1 MLYFLFLES
10 CTTVEVGKEIIKAGN
25 SVKTTVSEIITNK
38 EDDSKIIKEKNIEA
52 ETESQIEAET
62 ESQIETETESQI
74 ETEIEAEKEIII
86 IEQKE
91 QKNIVETQQK
101 ISQIN
106 FLGNS
111 LNEIKKILG
120 ETKLAREDGN
130 TYLLRYDSKSCR
142 LFLFFNLQIINKKVE
157 YFELRDTNG
166 TLLKSRQSIEECYR
180 EFKLI

>member
-1 MLYFLFLES
+1 MRLFLLMLYFLFLES

-38 EDDSKIIKEKNIEA
+38 EDDSKIIEEKN
-52 ETESQIEAET
+52 
-62 ESQIETETESQI
+62 IETETESQI
-74 ETEIEAEKEIII
+74 EAEIEAEIETKKEIIT

-91 QKNIVETQQK
+91 QKNIVKTQQK

-120 ETKLAREDGN
+120 KSKLTREDGN
-130 TYLLRYDSKSCR
+130 VYMLRYDSENCR

-157 YFELRDTNG
+157 YFELRDTKG
-166 TLLKSRQSIEECYR
+166 ILLKSRQSIEECYR
-180 EFKLI
+180 EFKLM

>member
-1 MLYFLFLES
+1 MRLFLLMLYFLFLES

-38 EDDSKIIKEKNIEA
+38 KDDSKIIEEKNIEA
-52 ETESQIEAET
+52 ETEFQIEAE
-62 ESQIETETESQI
+62 I
-74 ETEIEAEKEIII
+74 EIITT
-86 IEQKE
+86 EQKE
-91 QKNIVETQQK
+91 QKNIVEIQRKTTE
-101 ISQIN
+101 IN

-120 ETKLAREDGN
+120 ESKLAREDGN
-130 TYLLRYDSKSCR
+130 AYMLRYDSKSCR

-157 YFELRDTNG
+157 YFELRDTKG
-166 TLLKSRQSIEECYR
+166 SLLKSRQSIEECYR

>member
-1 MLYFLFLES
+1 MRLFLLMLYFLFLES

-38 EDDSKIIKEKNIEA
+38 KDDSKIIEEKNIEA
-52 ETESQIEAET
+52 ETEFQIEAE
-62 ESQIETETESQI
+62 I
-74 ETEIEAEKEIII
+74 EIIT

-91 QKNIVETQQK
+91 KKYIVETQQK
-101 ISQIN
+101 VSEIN

-120 ETKLAREDGN
+120 ESKLAREDGN
-130 TYLLRYDSKSCR
+130 AYMLRYDSKSCR

-157 YFELRDTNG
+157 YFELRDTKG
-166 TLLKSRQSIEECYR
+166 SLLKSRQSIEECYR

>member
-1 MLYFLFLES
+1 MRLFLLMLYFLFLES

-38 EDDSKIIKEKNIEA
+38 KDDSKIIEEKNIEA
-52 ETESQIEAET
+52 ETEFQIEAE
-62 ESQIETETESQI
+62 I
-74 ETEIEAEKEIII
+74 EIIT

-91 QKNIVETQQK
+91 QKNIVEIQRKTTE
-101 ISQIN
+101 IN

-120 ETKLAREDGN
+120 ESKLAREDGN
-130 TYLLRYDSKSCR
+130 VYMLRYDSKSCR

-157 YFELRDTNG
+157 YFELRDTKG
-166 TLLKSRQSIEECYR
+166 SLLKSRQSIEECYR

>member
-1 MLYFLFLES
+1 MRLFLLMLYFLFLES

-38 EDDSKIIKEKNIEA
+38 EDDSKIIEEKNIEA

-62 ESQIETETESQI
+62 ESQIEA
-74 ETEIEAEKEIII
+74 EIEAEKEIIT

-91 QKNIVETQQK
+91 QKNIVKTQQK

-106 FLGNS
+106 FLENS

-157 YFELRDTNG
+157 YFELRDTKG
-166 TLLKSRQSIEECYR
+166 ILLKSRQSIEECYR

>member
-1 MLYFLFLES
+1 MRLFLLMLYFLFLES
-10 CTTVEVGKEIIKAGN
+10 CTTLEVGKEIIKAGN

-38 EDDSKIIKEKNIEA
+38 EDDSKIIDEKNIEA
-52 ETESQIEAET
+52 KTESQIEA
-62 ESQIETETESQI
+62 
-74 ETEIEAEKEIII
+74 EIEAEKEIIT

-120 ETKLAREDGN
+120 EAKLAREDGN

-157 YFELRDTNG
+157 YFELRDTKG
-166 TLLKSRQSIEECYR
+166 DLLKSRQSIEECYR

>member
-1 MLYFLFLES
+1 MRLFLLMLYFLFLES

-38 EDDSKIIKEKNIEA
+38 EDDSKIIEEKNIEP
-52 ETESQIEAET
+52 ETESQIEAE
-62 ESQIETETESQI
+62 
-74 ETEIEAEKEIII
+74 KEIIT

-91 QKNIVETQQK
+91 QINIVKTQQK

-157 YFELRDTNG
+157 YFELRDTKG
-166 TLLKSRQSIEECYR
+166 ILLKSRQSIEECYR

>member
-1 MLYFLFLES
+1 MRLFLLMLYFLFLES

-38 EDDSKIIKEKNIEA
+38 KDDSKIIEEKNIEA
-52 ETESQIEAET
+52 ETEFQIEAE
-62 ESQIETETESQI
+62 I
-74 ETEIEAEKEIII
+74 EIIT

-91 QKNIVETQQK
+91 QKNIVETQRK
-101 ISQIN
+101 TTEIN

-120 ETKLAREDGN
+120 ESKLAREDGN
-130 TYLLRYDSKSCR
+130 TYMLRYDSKSCR

-157 YFELRDTNG
+157 YFELRDTKG
-166 TLLKSRQSIEECYR
+166 SLLKSRQSIEECYR

>member
-1 MLYFLFLES
+1 MRLFLLMLYFLFLES

-38 EDDSKIIKEKNIEA
+38 KDDSKIIEEKN
-52 ETESQIEAET
+52 
-62 ESQIETETESQI
+62 IETETESQI
-74 ETEIEAEKEIII
+74 EAEIEAEKEIII

-91 QKNIVETQQK
+91 QKDIVKTQQK

-120 ETKLAREDGN
+120 EAKLAREDGN

-157 YFELRDTNG
+157 YFELRDTKG
-166 TLLKSRQSIEECYR
+166 ILLKSRQSIEECYR

>member
-1 MLYFLFLES
+1 MRLFLLMLYFLFLES

-38 EDDSKIIKEKNIEA
+38 EDDSKIIEEKDIEA

-62 ESQIETETESQI
+62 ESQIEA
-74 ETEIEAEKEIII
+74 EIEAEKEIII

-91 QKNIVETQQK
+91 QKNIVKTQQK

-157 YFELRDTNG
+157 YFELRDTKG
-166 TLLKSRQSIEECYR
+166 ILLKSRQSIEECYR

>member
-1 MLYFLFLES
+1 MRLFLLMLYFLFLES

-25 SVKTTVSEIITNK
+25 SVKTTVSEIITDK
-38 EDDSKIIKEKNIEA
+38 KDDSKIIEEKNIEA
-52 ETESQIEAET
+52 ETEFQIEAE
-62 ESQIETETESQI
+62 I
-74 ETEIEAEKEIII
+74 EIIT

-91 QKNIVETQQK
+91 QKNIVETQRK
-101 ISQIN
+101 TTEIN

-120 ETKLAREDGN
+120 ESKLAREDGN
-130 TYLLRYDSKSCR
+130 TYMLRYDSKSCR

-157 YFELRDTNG
+157 YFELRDTKG
-166 TLLKSRQSIEECYR
+166 DLLKSRQSIEECYR

>member
-1 MLYFLFLES
+1 MRLFLLMLYFLFLES

-25 SVKTTVSEIITNK
+25 SVKTTVSKIITNK
-38 EDDSKIIKEKNIEA
+38 EDDSKIIEEKNIEA
-52 ETESQIEAET
+52 ETESQIEAE
-62 ESQIETETESQI
+62 
-74 ETEIEAEKEIII
+74 IEAEKEIIT
-86 IEQKE
+86 IEQKK

-157 YFELRDTNG
+157 YFELRDTKG
-166 TLLKSRQSIEECYR
+166 ILLKSRQSIEECYR

>member
-1 MLYFLFLES
+1 MRLFLLILYFLFLES

-38 EDDSKIIKEKNIEA
+38 EDDSKIIEEKDIEA

-62 ESQIETETESQI
+62 ESQIEA
-74 ETEIEAEKEIII
+74 EIEAEKEIIT
-86 IEQKE
+86 IEQKK

-120 ETKLAREDGN
+120 ETKLARKDGN

-157 YFELRDTNG
+157 YFELRDTKG
-166 TLLKSRQSIEECYR
+166 ILLKSRQSIEECYR

>member
-1 MLYFLFLES
+1 MRLFLLMLYFLFLES

-38 EDDSKIIKEKNIEA
+38 EDDSKIIEEKNIEA
-52 ETESQIEAET
+52 ETESQIEVE
-62 ESQIETETESQI
+62 IEA
-74 ETEIEAEKEIII
+74 EIEAEKEIIT

-157 YFELRDTNG
+157 YFELRDTKG
-166 TLLKSRQSIEECYR
+166 ILLKSRQSIEECYR

>member
-1 MLYFLFLES
+1 MRLFLLMLYFLFLES

-38 EDDSKIIKEKNIEA
+38 KDDSKIIEEKNIEA
-52 ETESQIEAET
+52 ETEFQIEAE
-62 ESQIETETESQI
+62 I
-74 ETEIEAEKEIII
+74 EIIT

-91 QKNIVETQQK
+91 QKNIVEIQRKTTE
-101 ISQIN
+101 IN

-120 ETKLAREDGN
+120 ESKLAREDGN
-130 TYLLRYDSKSCR
+130 VYMLRYDSKSCR

-157 YFELRDTNG
+157 YFELRDTKGN
-166 TLLKSRQSIEECYR
+166 LLKSRQSIEECYR
-180 EFKLI
+180 KFKLI

>member
-1 MLYFLFLES
+1 MRLFLLMLYFLFLES

-38 EDDSKIIKEKNIEA
+38 EDGSKIIEEKNIEA
-52 ETESQIEAET
+52 ETESQIEAE
-62 ESQIETETESQI
+62 
-74 ETEIEAEKEIII
+74 IEAEKEIIT

-111 LNEIKKILG
+111 LNEIIKILG
-120 ETKLAREDGN
+120 ESKLTREDDN
-130 TYLLRYDSKSCR
+130 VYMLRYDSKSCR

-157 YFELRDTNG
+157 YFELRDTKG
-166 TLLKSRQSIEECYR
+166 ILLKSRQSIEECYR

>member
-1 MLYFLFLES
+1 MRLFLLMLYFLFLES

-38 EDDSKIIKEKNIEA
+38 EDDSKIIEEKNIEA
-52 ETESQIEAET
+52 ETESQIEAE
-62 ESQIETETESQI
+62 
-74 ETEIEAEKEIII
+74 KEIIT

-91 QKNIVETQQK
+91 QKNIVKTQQK

-120 ETKLAREDGN
+120 EAKLAREDGN

-157 YFELRDTNG
+157 YFELRDTKG
-166 TLLKSRQSIEECYR
+166 ILLKSRQSIEECYR

>member
-1 MLYFLFLES
+1 MRLFLLMLYFLFLES

-38 EDDSKIIKEKNIEA
+38 KDDSKIIEEKNIEA
-52 ETESQIEAET
+52 ETEFQIEAE
-62 ESQIETETESQI
+62 
-74 ETEIEAEKEIII
+74 IEAEIEIIT

-101 ISQIN
+101 IFQIN
-106 FLGNS
+106 FLGYS

-157 YFELRDTNG
+157 YFELRDTKGN
-166 TLLKSRQSIEECYR
+166 LLKSRQSIEECYR

>member
-1 MLYFLFLES
+1 MRLFLLMLYFLFLES
-10 CTTVEVGKEIIKAGN
+10 CTTVEMGKEIIKAGN
-25 SVKTTVSEIITNK
+25 SVRTSVSETITNK
-38 EDDSKIIKEKNIEA
+38 EDNSKIIEEKNIEA

-62 ESQIETETESQI
+62 ESQIEA
-74 ETEIEAEKEIII
+74 EIEAKKEIIT

-157 YFELRDTNG
+157 YFELRDTKG
-166 TLLKSRQSIEECYR
+166 ILLKSRQSIEECYR

>member
-1 MLYFLFLES
+1 MRLFLLMLYFLFLES
-10 CTTVEVGKEIIKAGN
+10 CTTVEVGKEIVKASN
-25 SVKTTVSEIITNK
+25 SIKTTISEIIPNK
-38 EDDSKIIKEKNIEA
+38 EDESKIIEEKNIED
-52 ETESQIEAET
+52 ESESKIEA
-62 ESQIETETESQI
+62 
-74 ETEIEAEKEIII
+74 EIEAEKETIT

-101 ISQIN
+101 ASEIN

-120 ETKLAREDGN
+120 ESKLAREDGN
-130 TYLLRYDSKSCR
+130 AYMLRFDSKNCR

-157 YFELRDTNG
+157 YFELRDTKG
-166 TLLKSRQSIEECYR
+166 ILLKSRQSIEECYR

>member
-1 MLYFLFLES
+1 MRLFLLRLYFLFLES

-38 EDDSKIIKEKNIEA
+38 KDDSKIIEEKNIEA

-62 ESQIETETESQI
+62 ESQIEA
-74 ETEIEAEKEIII
+74 EIEAKKEIIT

-120 ETKLAREDGN
+120 ETKLAREDSN
-130 TYLLRYDSKSCR
+130 TYMLRYDSKSCR

-157 YFELRDTNG
+157 YFELRDTKG
-166 TLLKSRQSIEECYR
+166 ILLKSRQSIEECYR

>member
-1 MLYFLFLES
+1 MRLFLLMLYFLFLES

-38 EDDSKIIKEKNIEA
+38 KDDSKIIEEKNIEA
-52 ETESQIEAET
+52 ETEFQIETKTEFQIEAE
-62 ESQIETETESQI
+62 I
-74 ETEIEAEKEIII
+74 EIIT

-91 QKNIVETQQK
+91 QKNIVETQRK
-101 ISQIN
+101 TTEIN

-120 ETKLAREDGN
+120 ESKLAREDGN
-130 TYLLRYDSKSCR
+130 AYMLRYDSKSCR

-157 YFELRDTNG
+157 YFELRDTKG
-166 TLLKSRQSIEECYR
+166 ILLKSRQSIEECYR

>member
-1 MLYFLFLES
+1 MRLFLLMLYFLFLES

-38 EDDSKIIKEKNIEA
+38 KDDSKIIEEKNIEA
-52 ETESQIEAET
+52 KTEFQIEAA
-62 ESQIETETESQI
+62 IEV
-74 ETEIEAEKEIII
+74 ETEIEAEKEIIA

-91 QKNIVETQQK
+91 QKNIVKTQQK

-157 YFELRDTNG
+157 YFELRDTKG
-166 TLLKSRQSIEECYR
+166 ILLKSRQSIEECYR

>member
-1 MLYFLFLES
+1 MRLFLLMLYFLFLES

-38 EDDSKIIKEKNIEA
+38 EDVSQIIEEKNIETEA
-52 ETESQIEAET
+52 ESQIEAE
-62 ESQIETETESQI
+62 IEV
-74 ETEIEAEKEIII
+74 EKEIIT

-91 QKNIVETQQK
+91 QKNIVKTQQK

-157 YFELRDTNG
+157 YFELRDTKG
-166 TLLKSRQSIEECYR
+166 ILLKSRQSIEECYR

>member
-1 MLYFLFLES
+1 MRLFLLMLYFLFLES

-38 EDDSKIIKEKNIEA
+38 KDDSKIIEEKNIEA
-52 ETESQIEAET
+52 ETEFQIEAE
-62 ESQIETETESQI
+62 I
-74 ETEIEAEKEIII
+74 EIIT

-91 QKNIVETQQK
+91 NKYIVETQRK
-101 ISQIN
+101 TTEIN

-120 ETKLAREDGN
+120 ESKLAREDGN
-130 TYLLRYDSKSCR
+130 AYMLRYDSKSCR

-157 YFELRDTNG
+157 YFELRDTKGN
-166 TLLKSRQSIEECYR
+166 LLKSRQSIEECYR

>member
-1 MLYFLFLES
+1 MRLFLLMLYFLFLES
-10 CTTVEVGKEIIKAGN
+10 CSTVEVGKEIVKAGN
-25 SVKTTVSEIITNK
+25 SFKTTVSEIITDK
-38 EDDSKIIKEKNIEA
+38 KDGSKIIEEKNIEA

-62 ESQIETETESQI
+62 ESQIE
-74 ETEIEAEKEIII
+74 AEKQIIT

-101 ISQIN
+101 TSQIN

-157 YFELRDTNG
+157 YFELRDTKG
-166 TLLKSRQSIEECYR
+166 ILLKSRQSIEECYR

>member
-1 MLYFLFLES
+1 MRLFLLMLYFLFLES

-38 EDDSKIIKEKNIEA
+38 EDDSKIIEEKNIEA
-52 ETESQIEAET
+52 ETESQIET
-62 ESQIETETESQI
+62 KIEVEI
-74 ETEIEAEKEIII
+74 EAEIEAEKEIIA

-91 QKNIVETQQK
+91 QKNIVKTQQK

-120 ETKLAREDGN
+120 KSKLAREDGN

-157 YFELRDTNG
+157 YFELRDTKG
-166 TLLKSRQSIEECYR
+166 ILLKSRQSIEECYR

>member
-1 MLYFLFLES
+1 MRLFLLMLYFLFLES
-10 CTTVEVGKEIIKAGN
+10 CSTVEVGKEIVKAGN

-38 EDDSKIIKEKNIEA
+38 EDVSQIIEEKNIETEA
-52 ETESQIEAET
+52 ESQIEAE
-62 ESQIETETESQI
+62 IEV
-74 ETEIEAEKEIII
+74 EKEIIT

-91 QKNIVETQQK
+91 QKNIVKTQQK

-157 YFELRDTNG
+157 YFELRDTKG
-166 TLLKSRQSIEECYR
+166 ILLKSRQSIEECYR

>member
-1 MLYFLFLES
+1 MRLFLLMLYFLFLES

-38 EDDSKIIKEKNIEA
+38 EDDSKIIEEKNIEA
-52 ETESQIEAET
+52 ETESQIEAE
-62 ESQIETETESQI
+62 
-74 ETEIEAEKEIII
+74 IEAEKEIIT

-91 QKNIVETQQK
+91 QKNIVKTQQK

-157 YFELRDTNG
+157 YFELRDTKG
-166 TLLKSRQSIEECYR
+166 MLLKSRQSIEECYR

>member
-1 MLYFLFLES
+1 MRLFLLMLYFLFLES

-38 EDDSKIIKEKNIEA
+38 EDDSKIIEEKNIEA

-62 ESQIETETESQI
+62 ESQIEA
-74 ETEIEAEKEIII
+74 EIEAEKEIIT

-120 ETKLAREDGN
+120 ETKLARKDGN

-142 LFLFFNLQIINKKVE
+142 LFLFFNLQVINKKVE
-157 YFELRDTNG
+157 YFELRDTKG
-166 TLLKSRQSIEECYR
+166 ILLKSRQSIEECYR

>member
-1 MLYFLFLES
+1 MRLFLLMLYFLFLES

-38 EDDSKIIKEKNIEA
+38 EDDSKIIEKKNIEA
-52 ETESQIEAET
+52 EIKAK
-62 ESQIETETESQI
+62 
-74 ETEIEAEKEIII
+74 KEIVT

-157 YFELRDTNG
+157 YFELRDTKG
-166 TLLKSRQSIEECYR
+166 ILLKSRQSIEECYR

>member
-1 MLYFLFLES
+1 MRLFLLMLYFLFLES
-10 CTTVEVGKEIIKAGN
+10 CTTVEVGKEIVKAGN

-52 ETESQIEAET
+52 EAESQIEAD
-62 ESQIETETESQI
+62 
-74 ETEIEAEKEIII
+74 IEAEKEIIT

-111 LNEIKKILG
+111 LDEIKKILG

-157 YFELRDTNG
+157 YFELRDTRG
-166 TLLKSRQSIEECYR
+166 ILLKSRQSIEECYR

>member
-1 MLYFLFLES
+1 MRLFLLILYFLFLES
-10 CTTVEVGKEIIKAGN
+10 CASVEVGKEIVKAGN

-38 EDDSKIIKEKNIEA
+38 EDVSQIIEEKNIETEA
-52 ETESQIEAET
+52 ESQIEAE
-62 ESQIETETESQI
+62 IEV
-74 ETEIEAEKEIII
+74 EKEIIT

-157 YFELRDTNG
+157 YFELRDTKGN
-166 TLLKSRQSIEECYR
+166 LLKSRQSIEECYR

>member
-1 MLYFLFLES
+1 MRLFLLMLYFLFLES

-38 EDDSKIIKEKNIEA
+38 EDDSKIIEKKNIEA
-52 ETESQIEAET
+52 EIKAK
-62 ESQIETETESQI
+62 
-74 ETEIEAEKEIII
+74 KEIVT

-120 ETKLAREDGN
+120 EAKLAREDGN

-157 YFELRDTNG
+157 YFELRDTKG
-166 TLLKSRQSIEECYR
+166 ILLKSRQSIEECYR